1 MPLRD
6 SDLHDFWAA
15 DPVQFKFHPRLA
27 PGDLDLVF
35 KSPKFK
41 VFKAQ
46 SHKQFASKTGFRS
59 RQVSPSLDTSRWVPT
74 GTILEAAAR
83 ELS

>member
-41 VFKAQ
+41 VQ
-46 SHKQFASKTGFRS
+46 SRAT
-59 RQVSPSLDTSRWVPT
+59 
-74 GTILEAAAR
+74 AA
-83 ELS
+83 